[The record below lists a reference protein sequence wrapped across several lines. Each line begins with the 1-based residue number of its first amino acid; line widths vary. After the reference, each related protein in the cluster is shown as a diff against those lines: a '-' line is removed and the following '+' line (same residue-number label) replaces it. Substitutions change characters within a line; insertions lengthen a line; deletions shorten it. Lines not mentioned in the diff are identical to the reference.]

1 MKVVTHIFFSDVI
14 KYTFITIWKPS
25 HCFLNDTYIIK
36 LTVAMSLLKAS
47 LKYWGTCVIIMEKIQ
62 FRQKLPSIIAQTGSD
77 RKILVHGI
85 ALAYGEYR
93 TMIYMYI
100 SISKV
105 HCKHVSLN
113 VLRSSLNNSFAKK
126 NPFKLTYDHPW
137 QVCVCWGRG
146 SSLPLALFMRR
157 GGQTKCV
164 RE

>member
-1 MKVVTHIFFSDVI
+1 
-14 KYTFITIWKPS
+14 
-25 HCFLNDTYIIK
+25 
-36 LTVAMSLLKAS
+36 MSFLKAS

-105 HCKHVSLN
+105 N
-113 VLRSSLNNSFAKK
+113 MY
-126 NPFKLTYDHPW
+126 P
-137 QVCVCWGRG
+137 
-146 SSLPLALFMRR
+146 
-157 GGQTKCV
+157 
-164 RE
+164 